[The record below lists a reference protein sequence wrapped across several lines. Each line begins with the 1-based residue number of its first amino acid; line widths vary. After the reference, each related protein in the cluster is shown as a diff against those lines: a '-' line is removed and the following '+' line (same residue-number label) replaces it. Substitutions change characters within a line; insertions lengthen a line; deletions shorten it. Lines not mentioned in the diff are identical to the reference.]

1 MLCVS
6 VVDVGGADDGSDAG
20 NDWLT
25 SWMLGVLL
33 VKQNQDERE
42 RANVVQT
49 ISPIVIYTHN
59 IITSHQK
66 CIE

>member
-42 RANVVQT
+42 SKCCANNLANCY
-49 ISPIVIYTHN
+49 IYT
-59 IITSHQK
+59 
-66 CIE
+66 

>member
-33 VKQNQDERE
+33 VKQNQEERE
-42 RANVVQT
+42 REQMLCKQSRQLLY
-49 ISPIVIYTHN
+49 IH
-59 IITSHQK
+59 IIL
-66 CIE
+66 